1 MTKRPK
7 KARPLARLP
16 GSVAA
21 ALGAGLL
28 VLVLVPAYALAYV
41 GPGAGLGMLGAL
53 FAVLVAVLAT
63 VVGLVL
69 WPLRMLLR
77 HRKAKAETAGAL
89 EPGRTPR

>member
-1 MTKRPK
+1 MTESFKKTRPIV
-7 KARPLARLP
+7 RLL

-28 VLVLVPAYALAYV
+28 MLALAPADALAYV

-53 FAVLVAVLAT
+53 VAVLIAVLAT

-77 HRKAKAETAGAL
+77 HRKAKAETAGEL
-89 EPGRTPR
+89 EPGSTPR